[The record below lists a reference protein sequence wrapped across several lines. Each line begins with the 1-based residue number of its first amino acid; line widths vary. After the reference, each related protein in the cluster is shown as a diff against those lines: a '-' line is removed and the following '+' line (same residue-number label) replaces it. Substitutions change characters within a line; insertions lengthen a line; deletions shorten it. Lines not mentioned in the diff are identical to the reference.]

1 MLKRIEEKDFDKI
14 YALMDL
20 SFPVDEHRPYEG
32 QKALLKRPFYQIYG
46 VKEEEEIRGFLA
58 VWEFDEMVYVEHF
71 AVNPDFRNGGI
82 GASMLRELEAMSN
95 KRICL
100 EVEYPETEMAIRR
113 IGFYERNGFSL
124 NEYPYIQPALAKGQ
138 NEIPLKIMTTGGVI
152 DLREFE
158 DLKALLYHHVF
169 GILD

>member
-1 MLKRIEEKDFDKI
+1 MLKKIEEKDFDKI

-32 QKALLKRPFYQIYG
+32 QKALLKRPFYQLYG
-46 VKEEEEIRGFLA
+46 AKEGEEIRGFLA
-58 VWEFDEMVYVEHF
+58 VWEFEEMVYVEHF
-71 AVNPDFRNGGI
+71 AVNPTFRNGGM
-82 GASMLRELEAMSN
+82 GASMLRELETMLQ

-100 EVEYPETEMAIRR
+100 EVEYPENEMAIRR

-124 NEYPYIQPALAKGQ
+124 NEYPYIQPALAEGQ
-138 NEIPLKIMTTGGVI
+138 NEIPLKIMTTGGTV
-152 DLREFE
+152 DPEEFE
-158 DLKALLYHHVF
+158 RLKALLYRHVF